1 MSTTADSHRGA
12 CRFRCRRRANRVH
25 GPGGQHA
32 RGAWP
37 RLSARELAAAGRAG
51 HHSGL
56 LRRLALVRRDRAAES
71 RLGLQRLPELPVSG
85 SHGHDSRRGADAG
98 ALAGSV
104 LARALL
110 GQLLPGTA
118 VVRAA
123 LVLGASASAALSAP
137 ESSSAVPATRGAPAT
152 SDCARAAS
160 AGSPVA
166 ADDPAGALATWSHTT
181 PAPTPGDRTSS
192 FTCAH
197 ATEVCAATRHA
208 VEWALAPSARTVRLA
223 SACHAS

>member
-1 MSTTADSHRGA
+1 MSATADSHRGA
-12 CRFRCRRRANRVH
+12 CRFRRRRRANRVH

-51 HHSGL
+51 HPGGM

-85 SHGHDSRRGADAG
+85 SQGHDSRRGADAG
-98 ALAGSV
+98 TPAGSV
-104 LARALL
+104 LARTLL
-110 GQLLPGTA
+110 GQLLPGA
-118 VVRAA
+118 ALVRAA
-123 LVLGASASAALSAP
+123 LVLGASAPAALSTP

-166 ADDPAGALATWSHTT
+166 AHDSAGALATRSHTT
-181 PAPTPGDRTSS
+181 PAPTPGDRTSG

-197 ATEVCAATRHA
+197 ATEVCAA
-208 VEWALAPSARTVRLA
+208 ALQPVV
-223 SACHAS
+223 